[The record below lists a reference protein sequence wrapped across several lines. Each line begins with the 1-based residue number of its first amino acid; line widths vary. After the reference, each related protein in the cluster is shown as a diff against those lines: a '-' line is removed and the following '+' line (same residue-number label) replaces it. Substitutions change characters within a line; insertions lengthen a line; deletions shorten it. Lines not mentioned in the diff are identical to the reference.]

1 MTMLAP
7 PPTTIRAQPET
18 PGLVTPEQLYAMP
31 DNSTMELVDGR
42 IVEKNV
48 SYKSVRAEGL
58 ILHRFQNYLD
68 ANPVAEA
75 FVASFGYRCFA
86 DAPNKIRKPDVT
98 VIRVERVRELENPD
112 PGYMPLLPDLA
123 AEVVSSNDGYYDV
136 MKKVKEYLDA
146 GFPLVWVVDL
156 AWRTITTYAGGE
168 AREMFTADDE
178 ITAEEAMPGFRCKVA
193 DLFPPA
199 A

>member
-7 PPTTIRAQPET
+7 PPTATRPQPET
-18 PGLVTPEQLYAMP
+18 PGLVTPEELYAMP

-58 ILHRFQNYLD
+58 IHRRFENYLD
-68 ANPVAEA
+68 TNPVAEA

-86 DAPNKIRKPDVT
+86 DAPDKIRKPDVT
-98 VIRVERVRELENPD
+98 VIRAERLRELENPD
-112 PGYMPLLPDLA
+112 PGYMPLIPDLA
-123 AEVVSSNDGYYDV
+123 VEVVSSNDGYYDV

-156 AWRTITTYAGGE
+156 VWRTITTYAGGE
-168 AREMFTADDE
+168 AQEMFTADDE

-193 DLFPPA
+193 ELMPVR
-199 A
+199 

>member
-7 PPTTIRAQPET
+7 PPTAICAQPQT
-18 PGLVTPEQLYAMP
+18 PRLVTPEELYAMP

-58 ILHRFQNYLD
+58 IHRRFENYLD
-68 ANPVAEA
+68 VNPVAEA

-98 VIRVERVRELENPD
+98 VIRVERLRELENPD
-112 PGYMPLLPDLA
+112 PGYMPLVPDLA
-123 AEVVSSNDGYYDV
+123 VEVVSSNDGYYDV

-156 AWRTITTYAGGE
+156 VWRTVMEYRSDVPPTLYNAG
-168 AREMFTADDE
+168 DE
-178 ITAEEAMPGFRCKVA
+178 ITAENALPGFRCKVA
-193 DLFPPA
+193 DLLPPA